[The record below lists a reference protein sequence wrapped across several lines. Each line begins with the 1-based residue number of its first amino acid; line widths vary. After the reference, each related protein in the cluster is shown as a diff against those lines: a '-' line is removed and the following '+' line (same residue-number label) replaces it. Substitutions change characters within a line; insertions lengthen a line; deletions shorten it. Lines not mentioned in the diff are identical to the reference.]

1 MSETEAKGADEQVVR
16 TYLTALNNGQILD
29 MLNAFSLDARLRDEA
44 GRERR
49 GIREIAEA
57 FAARERPVQVDIED
71 LENEGE
77 AVAVRMRMSYPRGQ
91 REREYRSVFRVSRN
105 RIHSLVIDP
114 IPAHPASR
122 RRQSR
127 PA

>member
-1 MSETEAKGADEQVVR
+1 MPETQTMRADEQVVR

-29 MLNAFSLDARLRDEA
+29 ALNTFSLDARLRDEA

-49 GIREIAEA
+49 GIREIAQS
-57 FAARERPVQVDIED
+57 FAARERPVHVDIED

-77 AVAVRMRMSYPRGQ
+77 AVAVRVRMTFPHA
-91 REREYRSVFRVSRN
+91 EEPREYRGVFRVSRN
-105 RIHSLVIDP
+105 RIRSLVIDP
-114 IPAHPASR
+114 IPARRVS

-127 PA
+127 PS